1 MAEIEVLERMLQR
14 ERAARKEAEQL
25 LENKSRELFI
35 INRQLQAAAN
45 ELDDEVRK
53 TQTIMESATE
63 GMIVFTSN
71 GVIESINPAASNI
84 FGLDQEDLIG
94 KNICRIIP
102 SADYCESAIASTAQE
117 PIKFTVPIKSPL
129 HEYYGVHSEGHAIPL
144 EVGFSEVT
152 HGDEVFFLAM
162 IRDLTLRK
170 ELESQLA
177 QSQKLEAVGQLAA
190 GIAHEINTPIQY
202 VGDNTRFLRT
212 TFQEIDKLL
221 GLVLD
226 LLEQEEVSKAFPE
239 KIDTIKDQVEIMDL
253 QFLRDEIPLA
263 IDQSLEGT
271 SSVAKIVRA
280 MKDFSH
286 PGNAE
291 KQEIDLN
298 RTIESTLTVSRNEWK
313 HICELK
319 AELEEDL
326 PTISCFASEINQAL
340 LNLLINAAHA
350 IESKIV
356 RTRERG
362 ILSVKTYRSG
372 DWVVIEI
379 GDNGCGIP
387 RSIQN
392 RIFDPFFTTKPVGK
406 GTGQG
411 LSIVYNAI
419 VHKHGGEIRFESE
432 EGKGTTFFLRLPIGS
447 ASRSQLESVEVVR

>member
-1 MAEIEVLERMLQR
+1 MLD
-14 ERAARKEAEQL
+14 
-25 LENKSRELFI
+25 F
-35 INRQLQAAAN
+35 
-45 ELDDEVRK
+45 
-53 TQTIMESATE
+53 
-63 GMIVFTSN
+63 
-71 GVIESINPAASNI
+71 
-84 FGLDQEDLIG
+84 
-94 KNICRIIP
+94 
-102 SADYCESAIASTAQE
+102 
-117 PIKFTVPIKSPL
+117 
-129 HEYYGVHSEGHAIPL
+129 
-144 EVGFSEVT
+144 
-152 HGDEVFFLAM
+152 
-162 IRDLTLRK
+162 
-170 ELESQLA
+170 
-177 QSQKLEAVGQLAA
+177 
-190 GIAHEINTPIQY
+190 
-202 VGDNTRFLRT
+202 
-212 TFQEIDKLL
+212 
-221 GLVLD
+221 
-226 LLEQEEVSKAFPE
+226 LEQEEVSKAFPE
-239 KIDTIKDQVEIMDL
+239 KIDTIKDQVEFMDL